1 MRKDVTAIL
10 LQGFVLSFS
19 PLRAIPMDDPKPL
32 MSGVASFAMYGA
44 AACMILGFVVAILGA
59 NGYLP

>member
-1 MRKDVTAIL
+1 
-10 LQGFVLSFS
+10 
-19 PLRAIPMDDPKPL
+19 MDDPKPL